1 MILGKSD
8 IHSTVSCYSY
18 HSWQNNLETTSFLPV
33 DSGHLT
39 QNESVSS
46 KSIKYS
52 ISEVDI

>member
-1 MILGKSD
+1 MLLLIFWKNILQ
-8 IHSTVSCYSY
+8 ITVYCLFQWVFYF
-18 HSWQNNLETTSFLPV
+18 QILPV